1 MMSDNTSCHSKTD
14 SLILKKSSRACD
26 RCHKRRIKC
35 QFDSSIGKCLNC
47 HKFLHNCT
55 FHRVP
60 QKRGPHRK
68 KWNIATSTNFKS
80 PSFSIIVNKN
90 ALNLS
95 TINMPGYHI
104 DKENGEVCMPKDTI
118 ILNPGNVEKII
129 SIIDEQLPIKISNRM
144 SHSLSSILETY
155 YQNFH
160 DNLGIFPLDSISQ
173 FQNTILDIVKEK
185 KLIMVF
191 HSILETLFH
200 GDELEKKKKWKLL
213 WSQLVAIDYI
223 EAVTDYIL
231 YLICHLL
238 ICIMVPINPK
248 VLGYCVGTYYEICKK
263 MPTDIN
269 LRIRRV
275 IQLLNLLNQRFNNM
289 DSMFTIATNNHDD
302 TFFIKDNISE
312 IITILNNDNDLKPL
326 KLISFKNVNHIWLD
340 NCEIEQRKKLF
351 IKALQNKNIDFK
363 NVVNTLCS
371 LIISMLGLLRHVD
384 SDNYTN
390 SILQILKNRNK
401 TKYKYEFGLKL
412 IINKL
417 KRLYDIIKDTPSFLI
432 NMVMYSNLN
441 NTDLVMNQ
449 LSTSL
454 NELVQITTLINKL
467 SRNDYKSNCY
477 SNNSSNNNNHNNCS
491 ANISYI
497 LCEGQEQHNNI
508 YNSSERCKVKPN
520 SPSLENLINNS
531 NKSQNEN
538 LLFESSLRNPS
549 TNISIANQNT
559 LSQKLNQLS
568 KKLQAIG

>member
-1 MMSDNTSCHSKTD
+1 MPDNSSCHSKTD

-35 QFDSSIGKCLNC
+35 QFDSSMGKCLNC

-68 KWNIATSTNFKS
+68 KWNITTSINFKS

-95 TINMPGYHI
+95 TINMPGYRI

-118 ILNPGNVEKII
+118 ILNPENVEKII

-160 DNLGIFPLDSISQ
+160 DDLGIFPLDSISQ

-200 GDELEKKKKWKLL
+200 GDELEKKKEWKLL

-223 EAVTDYIL
+223 EAVTDCIL

-248 VLGYCVGTYYEICKK
+248 VLGYCVGTYYEIYKK

-289 DSMFTIATNNHDD
+289 DSMFTIVTNNHDD

-312 IITILNNDNDLKPL
+312 IITILNNENDLKPL

-340 NCEIEQRKKLF
+340 NCEIEQKKKLF
-351 IKALQNKNIDFK
+351 IKALQNENIDFK

-371 LIISMLGLLRHVD
+371 LIISMLGLLRRVD
-384 SDNYTN
+384 SGNYTN

-401 TKYKYEFGLKL
+401 TQYKYEFGLRL

-417 KRLYDIIKDTPSFLI
+417 KQLYDIIKDTPSFLI

-441 NTDLVMNQ
+441 DTDLVMNQ

-477 SNNSSNNNNHNNCS
+477 SNNSSNNSNHNNCS

-497 LCEGQEQHNNI
+497 LCENQGQHNNI
-508 YNSSERCKVKPN
+508 HNNSERRKVKPN
-520 SPSLENLINNS
+520 SPSLENLINN
-531 NKSQNEN
+531 NIKSQNEN
-538 LLFESSLRNPS
+538 LLFESSLRDPG

-568 KKLQAIG
+568 KRLQAIG